1 MSEVSAIPLKRVL
14 DPMERISETLFG
26 LIMALTFTR
35 TLGLEMA
42 GQIKI
47 QTVLIGALGRHQA
60 TDSNSR
66 HKSVVGWLSHFMPD
80 EVEE

>member
-42 GQIKI
+42 G
-47 QTVLIGALGRHQA
+47 
-60 TDSNSR
+60 
-66 HKSVVGWLSHFMPD
+66 
-80 EVEE
+80 